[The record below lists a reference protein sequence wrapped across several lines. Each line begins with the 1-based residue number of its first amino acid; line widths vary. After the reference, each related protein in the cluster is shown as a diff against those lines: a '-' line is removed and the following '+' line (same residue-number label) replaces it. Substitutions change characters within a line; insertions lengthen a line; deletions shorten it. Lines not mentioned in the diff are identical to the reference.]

1 MYTYASKY
9 NSWKQGAVH
18 GKLKATLTIE
28 WNEITNKWN
37 KQKNKWL
44 FLYEFSNTKSSLVIQ
59 EINDTDIHICA
70 KTIIYRYRYIRDVLT
85 YSRLTK

>member
-37 KQKNKWL
+37 KQKKQMTFSL
-44 FLYEFSNTKSSLVIQ
+44 RILKYEKQPSYT
-59 EINDTDIHICA
+59 
-70 KTIIYRYRYIRDVLT
+70 RD
-85 YSRLTK
+85 